1 MIKKNLFSEAMA
13 NAKNGIIQN
22 VLTSQTGKETAITS
36 GDATNA
42 KERPMLDH
50 CQEINLLNWAQEH
63 LLSNFLLL
71 SKLTSQKILFIYR
84 SFKLYTLYA
93 LRLKMQL
100 VMSL

>member
-1 MIKKNLFSEAMA
+1 
-13 NAKNGIIQN
+13 
-22 VLTSQTGKETAITS
+22 
-36 GDATNA
+36 
-42 KERPMLDH
+42 MLDH
-50 CQEINLLNWAQEH
+50 CQEINLLNRAQEH

>member
-1 MIKKNLFSEAMA
+1 
-13 NAKNGIIQN
+13 
-22 VLTSQTGKETAITS
+22 
-36 GDATNA
+36 
-42 KERPMLDH
+42 MLDH
-50 CQEINLLNWAQEH
+50 CQEINLLNRAQEH

-71 SKLTSQKILFIYR
+71 SKLTLQKILFIYR